1 MKQVFNDLIKQD
13 VKPLLKEHGYA
24 KKGLHFSKAVES
36 MTYIISFQKSAGN
49 SADQLMFYVNCGI
62 YSAELAEIQ
71 GKAVNEA
78 PAEVECHFRE
88 RIENIAHGVPARY
101 ELTEATDIDAV
112 RQSLRSGLEQVLE
125 FYAQMPD
132 ARSIVDYYRAI
143 PALHLSEEGMRLL
156 IRSGEPDAARAY
168 VSALRDKHGEEN
180 RWSIFEGKYQAIFDA
195 CGEDMGS

>member
-24 KKGLHFSKAVES
+24 KKGLHFSKATDA

-49 SADQLMFYVNCGI
+49 SADQVMFYVNCGI

-71 GKAVNEA
+71 GKAVKDA

-88 RIENIAHGVPARY
+88 RIEHIAQGVPARY
-101 ELTEATDIDAV
+101 ELTEATDIDSV
-112 RQSLRSGLEQVLE
+112 RQSLRSGLVQVLD
-125 FYAQMPD
+125 FYAQMSD

-143 PALHLSEEGMRLL
+143 PALHLGEEGMRLL

-168 VSALRDKHGEEN
+168 VAALRDKHGEET
-180 RWSIFEGKYQAIFDA
+180 RWTIFEGKYQAIFA
-195 CGEDMGS
+195 EYGEDIGA